1 MLSYEPRRTIADGRE
16 NNVNENVLK
25 NTLVILN
32 QQFTWGVFFGVLE
45 ESVSQFTCS
54 VMSNSLRP
62 QGLQHARPPC
72 PSPTPRAYSKS
83 CPLSQ
88 WCHPTISSS
97 VVPFSSRLQSFPASK
112 SFPMSKFIASGDQ
125 SIGVLA
131 SAPVL
136 PMTGLISF
144 TIDWL
149 DLLAVQR
156 SPESSPIS
164 QFESVSSSALSL
176 LYGPTHISVHDYWKN
191 PSFDYMNIC
200 WQSDV
205 SAF

>member
-54 VMSNSLRP
+54 VMSDSLQP

-83 CPLSQ
+83 CPLSLG
-88 WCHPTISSS
+88 CHPTISSS
-97 VVPFSSRLQSFPASK
+97 AVPFSSYLQSFPASGFFQMNQLFT
-112 SFPMSKFIASGDQ
+112 SDSQ
-125 SIGVLA
+125 SIGVSA
-131 SAPVL
+131 SASVL
-136 PMTGLISF
+136 PMN
-144 TIDWL
+144 
-149 DLLAVQR
+149 
-156 SPESSPIS
+156 S
-164 QFESVSSSALSL
+164 Q
-176 LYGPTHISVHDYWKN
+176 D
-191 PSFDYMNIC
+191 
-200 WQSDV
+200 
-205 SAF
+205 